1 MRKRSSRY
9 SISVQTIISS
19 LSLPSF
25 GTLFF
30 VRLPHSYKSEKR
42 MVFPQKYARMGR
54 IRMGK
59 NEKQK
64 KKVADK
70 PMAWEL
76 VGPLLRK
83 YVLRDLW
90 ILIPAVFAGAVAASA
105 GGFGLP
111 YIIRTA
117 FPIVFGEQELPPAV
131 EEWARGIFQ
140 PENMRLVK
148 LWLAALVIPLLM
160 ILRGVGTYVNSY
172 LLVIVGTRMLK
183 RMWRDVFA
191 RIQSLSFSFFDS
203 HKRGE
208 LMTVIIQFTQNIQG
222 QMVTIMNDLV
232 IQPLTLV
239 FAAGYLVYSSLTNR
253 ESAIF
258 LGNLVAVA
266 MVVPLVRF
274 VGRQMVRRMQQALA
288 GAQQITA
295 VVEETL
301 SAQREVRAFNMEENR
316 TNELSRL
323 ISFYNIRILRMAA
336 WSLSLPSMVEIL
348 SAFALSYSLYQGCG
362 GGLTMEQFASI
373 ATAFYFCYDPVKRIG
388 SVINQAQI
396 TTTMIDGLNR
406 ILYAKDETPEP
417 AQPKPLPSPVRG
429 EVDFDHVNFAY
440 LKGKPVLHDVQVH
453 VPAGQIVALVGP
465 SGSGKTTF
473 INLICRFYDVSSGA
487 VRIDGVDVRDIASK
501 DLIAQ
506 IGLVSQFSALFHDSI
521 MENIRIG
528 RPDASDAEVM
538 SAGASARV
546 SEFAEEMPKGYR
558 YELSESGGG
567 LSGGQRQRVSIARAF
582 LKNAPILIL
591 DEATSALDMK
601 SEALIQESL
610 EELARGHTTF
620 IIAHRFSTIRMAQ
633 RILVFEEGRIIAD
646 GSHAELYAQCA
657 LYRSLYDEQV
667 RSATER
673 GKEGTP

>member
-1 MRKRSSRY
+1 MNRITK
-9 SISVQTIISS
+9 
-19 LSLPSF
+19 LA
-25 GTLFF
+25 
-30 VRLPHSYKSEKR
+30 EKR
-42 MVFPQKYARMGR
+42 VVFFAESARIMRVRMGR
-54 IRMGK
+54 
-59 NEKQK
+59 NEKKEQK
-64 KKVADK
+64 TADK
-70 PMAWEL
+70 PKAWEL
-76 VGPLLRK
+76 VRPLLRK

-90 ILIPAVFAGAVAASA
+90 ILVPAVFAGAVAASA

-131 EEWARGIFQ
+131 EEWARSVFQ

-148 LWLAALVIPLLM
+148 LWLAALFIPLLM

-172 LLVIVGTRMLK
+172 LLVVVGTRMLK

-191 RIQSLSFSFFDS
+191 RIQSLSFSFFDR

-239 FAAGYLVYSSLTNR
+239 FAAGYLVYSSLTSR

-274 VGRQMVRRMQQALA
+274 VGRQMVKRMQQALA
-288 GAQQITA
+288 GSQQITA

-316 TNELSRL
+316 TSELSRL
-323 ISFYNIRILRMAA
+323 ISFYNTRILRMAA

-388 SVINQAQI
+388 SVVNQAQI
-396 TTTMIDGLNR
+396 MATMIDGFNR

-417 AQPKPLPSPVRG
+417 AQPKSLPSPVRG

-440 LKGKPVLHDVQVH
+440 HKGKPVLHDVQVH

-528 RPDASDAEVM
+528 RPEASDAEVM
-538 SAGASARV
+538 TAGASARV

-633 RILVFEEGRIIAD
+633 RILVFENGRIIAD
-646 GSHAELYAQCA
+646 GTHAELYEQCA

-667 RSATER
+667 RSATGQ
-673 GKEGTP
+673 GKEVKA